1 MNKATLNKKLKNI
14 KLILF
19 DVDGVLTDGKIIL
32 DSDGKEYK
40 NFHAHDGFG
49 IVKAKKA
56 GIKIGLISGR
66 TSDIVDKR
74 AFKLGIDIVLQGIDD
89 KLEAFQTLKRES
101 NFSEKETAYIGDDE
115 FDIPL
120 LKAVAFSAAPA
131 NAINGVKK
139 SVDYVTKT
147 DGGNGAAREII
158 DMILNAKN
166 SKNKK

>member
-1 MNKATLNKKLKNI
+1 MKNNTLKNKLKNI

-32 DSDGKEYK
+32 DSEGKEYK

-49 IVKAKKA
+49 IVKAKQA

-66 TSDIVDKR
+66 TSGVVDKR
-74 AFKLGIDIVLQGIDD
+74 AFRLGIDIVLQGIDD
-89 KLEAFQTLKRES
+89 KLQAFQNLMKEN
-101 NFSEKETAYIGDDE
+101 NFSEKETAFIGDDE

-131 NAINGVKK
+131 NAINIVKR

-166 SKNKK
+166 FKNKK

>member
-1 MNKATLNKKLKNI
+1 MNITTLNKKLKNI

-49 IVKAKKA
+49 IVKAKQA
-56 GIKIGLISGR
+56 GIIIGLISGR

-74 AFKLGIDIVLQGIDD
+74 AHKLGIDIVLQGIDD
-89 KLEAFQTLKRES
+89 KLEAFRTLKRE
-101 NFSEKETAYIGDDE
+101 NNISEKETAYIGDDE

-131 NAINGVKK
+131 NAIKAVKK
-139 SVDYVTKT
+139 SVDYVTKS
-147 DGGNGAAREII
+147 DGGNGSAREII